1 MLEAATWIHRFR
13 EAMEMERERVDS
25 SSLSSVGYDPRS
37 ETLEVEFRNGG
48 VYRYLEV
55 PEDAWRML
63 QSAESKGS
71 YLNTHIKPA
80 HRYRKVAPPRTRR
93 AR

>member
-1 MLEAATWIHRFR
+1 
-13 EAMEMERERVDS
+13 MEREKVDS
-25 SSLSSVGYDPRS
+25 SSLDSVGYDAGS

-55 PEDAWRML
+55 PEDEWQSL

-71 YLNTHIKPA
+71 YLNTHIKPS
-80 HRYRKVAPPRTRR
+80 HRYRKLAPPRKGRR
-93 AR
+93 G

>member
-1 MLEAATWIHRFR
+1 
-13 EAMEMERERVDS
+13 MERERVDS

-63 QSAESKGS
+63 RSAESKGS

-80 HRYRKVAPPRTRR
+80 YRYRKVAPPRTRR
-93 AR
+93 GR